1 MTKFQK
7 EIVTNEK
14 NRKKSKKWKKMKKKT
29 KKKLKKNENT
39 NEKKERKVKK
49 KCRWHG
55 ENLSDSRFCK
65 KREKGNT
72 VMVSQSQ

>member
-1 MTKFQK
+1 MKK
-7 EIVTNEK
+7 W
-14 NRKKSKKWKKMKKKT
+14 RKKQR
-29 KKKLKKNENT
+29 KNENT

-65 KREKGNT
+65 KREKSNT
-72 VMVSQSQ
+72 VMVSHSQ